1 MLKRLFYNGFYA
13 FKVSKGEGRC
23 EILELYNKYIL
34 YLQYVRYMCIVSL
47 LFNKY
52 INIMESKEDKFK
64 RLANSRV
71 NNAIK
76 QLDLIGNLSNLASYD
91 YSDDEVRKIMGTLS
105 QKIKEINF
113 KFQKNLKKDSFRL

>member
-1 MLKRLFYNGFYA
+1 
-13 FKVSKGEGRC
+13 
-23 EILELYNKYIL
+23 
-34 YLQYVRYMCIVSL
+34 MCIICI

-76 QLDLIGNLSNLASYD
+76 QLDLIGNLSNSASYD
-91 YSDDEVRKIMGTLS
+91 YSDDEVRKIMSTLN
-105 QKIKEINF
+105 QKVKEISF
-113 KFQKNLKKDSFRL
+113 KFQESLKKEKFKL